1 LIAGVEVPESGDVV
15 EAVVGGIA
23 AAAALPQYLPVLEQG
38 DELLD
43 AGLDRSVFS
52 RRSSSNRRFRL

>member
-1 LIAGVEVPESGDVV
+1 M
-15 EAVVGGIA
+15 
-23 AAAALPQYLPVLEQG
+23 ALPQYLPVLEQG